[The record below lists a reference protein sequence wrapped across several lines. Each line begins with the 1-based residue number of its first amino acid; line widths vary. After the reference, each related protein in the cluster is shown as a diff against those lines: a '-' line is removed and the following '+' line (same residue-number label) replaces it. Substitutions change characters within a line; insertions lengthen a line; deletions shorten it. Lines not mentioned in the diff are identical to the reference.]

1 MPLTQEIREQ
11 LNVAIKGGD
20 TARRDALRLIIAA
33 FGNARI
39 AARHDLDDDEAVRVL
54 QREAKQR
61 RDSIEEFRKGSRPDL
76 IAIEEREL
84 AVIESFLPAQL
95 EDVAIVEAARA
106 VIAEADAQ
114 GPGDVG
120 KVMGPLL
127 KRLEGRADGRRVNQI
142 VRELLAGATAE
153 SSPGL

>member
-1 MPLTQEIREQ
+1 MPLTQVIREQ
-11 LNVAIKGGD
+11 LNAAIKGGD

-33 FGNARI
+33 FDNARI
-39 AARHDLDDDEAVRVL
+39 AARHELDDDEAIRVL

-61 RDSIEEFRKGSRPDL
+61 RDSIEEFRKGNRPDL
-76 IAIEEREL
+76 IAIEEGEL

-95 EDVAIVEAARA
+95 EDGAIVDAARA
-106 VIAEADAQ
+106 VIAEVGAQ
-114 GPGDVG
+114 GPSDVG

-142 VRELLAGATAE
+142 VRDLLAGATAE
-153 SSPGL
+153 SSPGH

>member
-1 MPLTQEIREQ
+1 MPLTEEIRGE
-11 LNVAIKGGD
+11 LNIAIKGGD

-33 FGNARI
+33 FDNARI
-39 AARHDLDDDEAVRVL
+39 AARHDLDDDDAARVL

-61 RDSIEEFRKGSRPDL
+61 RDSIEEFRKGNRPDL

-95 EDVAIVEAARA
+95 ADDAIVEVARA
-106 VIAEADAQ
+106 VIAEAGAQ
-114 GPGDVG
+114 GAGDVG

-142 VRELLAGATAE
+142 VRDLLAGATAE